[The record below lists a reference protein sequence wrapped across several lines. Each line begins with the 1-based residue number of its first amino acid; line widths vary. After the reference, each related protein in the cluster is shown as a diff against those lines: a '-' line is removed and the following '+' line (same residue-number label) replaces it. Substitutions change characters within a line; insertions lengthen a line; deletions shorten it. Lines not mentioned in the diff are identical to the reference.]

1 MTTGPNETLPPRP
14 SKGCARCG
22 VPLSGPSMYAHY
34 EGPFCAQCG
43 EIERKKHEPKRSR
56 GWLARWLASLLR
68 G

>member
-1 MTTGPNETLPPRP
+1 MTTGPDETLPPRT
-14 SKGCARCG
+14 SKCCARCG

-43 EIERKKHEPKRSR
+43 EIERKKRSR
-56 GWLARWLASLLR
+56 GWLAQWLASLLR